1 MKDNPERTENMK
13 TPSAETKPIKT
24 QIAYAIASLALL
36 FSSGLTTYA
45 TTTTTAP
52 LSLGHVDAFEVH
64 YSDKEGF
71 NLEVHVATG
80 NQHIEPGNVIFQVN
94 QAAYGALGNAQKGLG
109 WSSSSAWVL
118 PAIAAETLD
127 DDGDSTMLFLGV
139 AGENESTRVWN
150 LDKFK
155 ISLLSAGNANPGDF
169 ALYRTSGDVFSNP
182 INTVGGINSTDFIDI
197 PVGAHEH
204 WNWAFS
210 AAGTYTFEFQAS
222 GTYDVSTLAST
233 AIETY
238 TFNVIPEPT
247 CGTLLLIGLVGLVV
261 TRKRTLLKE

>member
-1 MKDNPERTENMK
+1 MK
-13 TPSAETKPIKT
+13 TQKSFLLV
-24 QIAYAIASLALL
+24 SLALL
-36 FSSGLTTYA
+36 FCFGLTSHAVVT
-45 TTTTTAP
+45 
-52 LSLGHVDAFEVH
+52 LSTGHVDAFEVH

-71 NLEVHVATG
+71 NLEVHVDEG
-80 NQHIEPGNVIFQVN
+80 DQHIEPGNVIFQVN
-94 QAAYGALGNAQKGLG
+94 QAAYGDLDNAQQGLG

-118 PAIAAETLD
+118 PAFAAETVD
-127 DDGDSTMLFLGV
+127 INGDSIMLFLGV

-150 LDKFK
+150 PNKFK
-155 ISLLSAGNANPGDF
+155 ISMLSAGSYNPGDF
-169 ALYRTSGDVFSNP
+169 ALYRYSSGGVFSNP